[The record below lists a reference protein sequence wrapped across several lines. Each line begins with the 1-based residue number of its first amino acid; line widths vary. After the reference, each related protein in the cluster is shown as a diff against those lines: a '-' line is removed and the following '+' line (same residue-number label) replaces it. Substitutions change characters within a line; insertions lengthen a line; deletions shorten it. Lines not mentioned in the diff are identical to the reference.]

1 MLRLVL
7 FRNGA
12 LQHSLTNNTRRTSGL
27 LSLSDRI
34 NTMATPSAH
43 RDLSTTAT
51 DSGKS
56 GRYNQS
62 NLGFFGKAFFKPFPA
77 RGFQYKG
84 QGIKRTWKEKQ
95 STYTQKTGKRFSA
108 TNDYKEVQQDI
119 FDSRGRLA
127 RILFNRLIKNQQ
139 IGEKIPIIRLYPD
152 TVNVFYFSMVALLI
166 YGVLL
171 YLKDE
176 FGVDYDFRQDHKKD
190 ANWREYISFVQ
201 SETRESLT
209 SNLYT
214 RLPLRYVSRA
224 WGKFNSLETPD
235 LIRVPM
241 MKAFIWFFGVN
252 MQEAYVSNVEKYKT
266 INSLF
271 RRRLAPGAREISET
285 DFVAPCDGKVLSFGK
300 LDDENSYIEQ
310 VKGIDYS
317 LKALLGPNKR
327 SDKIGLEKMVSLK
340 KMDET
345 DYRESW
351 MQDPVKNDLY
361 YAVIYLAPKD
371 YHRFHSPVD
380 WVATERRHFPGDL
393 FSVNPSIASWLKNLF
408 VLNERVVLNGQWKH
422 GFMSYTAVGATL
434 VGSIK
439 IYFDEEVLTSKQY
452 PTSQAHKHKGDYF
465 DRTYPEPV
473 QLDKGEQIG
482 EFNMGST
489 VITVFEA
496 PKEGFVWNFEGE
508 GDKVVLGTG
517 LNKLEMDKLKKV
529 DKVEIRVENVEKDQ
543 VENDDE

>member
-27 LSLSDRI
+27 LNLSERI

-176 FGVDYDFRQDHKKD
+176 FGVDYDFRQDHKKR
-190 ANWREYISFVQ
+190 RELARVYQFC
-201 SETRESLT
+201 SERDQ
-209 SNLYT
+209 
-214 RLPLRYVSRA
+214 R
-224 WGKFNSLETPD
+224 KF
-235 LIRVPM
+235 
-241 MKAFIWFFGVN
+241 
-252 MQEAYVSNVEKYKT
+252 
-266 INSLF
+266 
-271 RRRLAPGAREISET
+271 
-285 DFVAPCDGKVLSFGK
+285 
-300 LDDENSYIEQ
+300 
-310 VKGIDYS
+310 
-317 LKALLGPNKR
+317 
-327 SDKIGLEKMVSLK
+327 
-340 KMDET
+340 
-345 DYRESW
+345 
-351 MQDPVKNDLY
+351 
-361 YAVIYLAPKD
+361 
-371 YHRFHSPVD
+371 
-380 WVATERRHFPGDL
+380 
-393 FSVNPSIASWLKNLF
+393 
-408 VLNERVVLNGQWKH
+408 
-422 GFMSYTAVGATL
+422 
-434 VGSIK
+434 
-439 IYFDEEVLTSKQY
+439 
-452 PTSQAHKHKGDYF
+452 
-465 DRTYPEPV
+465 
-473 QLDKGEQIG
+473 
-482 EFNMGST
+482 
-489 VITVFEA
+489 
-496 PKEGFVWNFEGE
+496 
-508 GDKVVLGTG
+508 
-517 LNKLEMDKLKKV
+517 
-529 DKVEIRVENVEKDQ
+529 DQ
-543 VENDDE
+543 

>member
-1 MLRLVL
+1 MESNASLKISHENATIC
-7 FRNGA
+7 FRKDIIRPN
-12 LQHSLTNNTRRTSGL
+12 SSY
-27 LSLSDRI
+27 LSAFKPNCSK
-34 NTMATPSAH
+34 MATPSAH

-380 WVATERRHFPGDL
+380 WVATERRHFPG
-393 FSVNPSIASWLKNLF
+393 
-408 VLNERVVLNGQWKH
+408 
-422 GFMSYTAVGATL
+422 
-434 VGSIK
+434 
-439 IYFDEEVLTSKQY
+439 
-452 PTSQAHKHKGDYF
+452 
-465 DRTYPEPV
+465 
-473 QLDKGEQIG
+473 
-482 EFNMGST
+482 
-489 VITVFEA
+489 
-496 PKEGFVWNFEGE
+496 
-508 GDKVVLGTG
+508 
-517 LNKLEMDKLKKV
+517 KLET
-529 DKVEIRVENVEKDQ
+529 N
-543 VENDDE
+543 